1 MVTLLTAT
9 LDRAVGQDSR
19 QDTRPRVL
27 KCGRASWMCGCVF
40 YNTTLRDAAPRF
52 RLAAARLR
60 YAAAFCALK
69 SAAATFSCAAAGFRR
84 AAAHLIAR
92 PRVFVSVAA
101 CPQRRILGLSRFG
114 IVMDGMAGYAQ
125 IQQFLESR
133 NIDYLLPAFQVNKID
148 DDVATSCSDAKLL
161 EIGLVYGDILSFR
174 KKFNQDNKDGNIGNQ
189 KAKTYEE
196 RAEELRK
203 RIKKTHTNRLDANNR
218 AVMVKPTY
226 QQRDKKKSL
235 HLYLYYPHSYNSIK
249 FKTLLH
255 EMKEATSDL
264 EEESDLDDKNAE
276 VSTDDFKEGSVS
288 FRANMVHTT
297 DTNSSSSSPIYIDI
311 RNEKPKESNISS
323 AVRMQTEAQEFPTV
337 QLTRN
342 CDRPLRYRHS
352 IGSPSLSFG
361 STMVDI
367 DITATNDA
375 ATLYGDEEVD
385 RFFEANDV
393 DLSPKPVTV
402 SKYVADEVVISLL
415 QDVTA
420 RFQMARRTDN
430 LKHVIVQRDEN
441 RFWSILF
448 KQKFDFRNEDIIIR
462 FAGESGA
469 DAGGL
474 LREFLTLVMRNFPH
488 IPGITIGSNDI
499 WLKMALLG
507 VSHDEVLPNF
517 DDGELNAMM
526 SQIAS
531 GNTDPLLENDIMVTN
546 DVNACTRLLV
556 ISHIILRNY
565 GAIEQFAK
573 GLQSI
578 DEALTASENFEAMKQ
593 FLMEGKTVLTLDE
606 FLKILE
612 FKKDCDDNSNTG
624 RAIADAVG
632 DVELFIASL
641 ANNEVEGAKLSDLLY
656 LLTGFDRVPPFGLR
670 KKIEV

>member
-1 MVTLLTAT
+1 MLFH
-9 LDRAVGQDSR
+9 LD
-19 QDTRPRVL
+19 
-27 KCGRASWMCGCVF
+27 F
-40 YNTTLRDAAPRF
+40 F
-52 RLAAARLR
+52 
-60 YAAAFCALK
+60 
-69 SAAATFSCAAAGFRR
+69 
-84 AAAHLIAR
+84 
-92 PRVFVSVAA
+92 
-101 CPQRRILGLSRFG
+101 
-114 IVMDGMAGYAQ
+114 Q

-226 QQRDKKKSL
+226 QVSFGLKCLEKKKYTLKLNQSFSEEVQRQASYDDIHTLCRNNFGIPPYTATYLAHYNGVKIDGSFTTVENFAYQQRDKKKSL
-235 HLYLYYPHSYNSIK
+235 HLYLHYPHSYNSIK

-311 RNEKPKESNISS
+311 TNEKPKESNISS

-342 CDRPLRYRHS
+342 YDRPLRYRHS

-385 RFFEANDV
+385 RFF
-393 DLSPKPVTV
+393 
-402 SKYVADEVVISLL
+402 
-415 QDVTA
+415 
-420 RFQMARRTDN
+420 
-430 LKHVIVQRDEN
+430 
-441 RFWSILF
+441 
-448 KQKFDFRNEDIIIR
+448 
-462 FAGESGA
+462 
-469 DAGGL
+469 
-474 LREFLTLVMRNFPH
+474 
-488 IPGITIGSNDI
+488 
-499 WLKMALLG
+499 
-507 VSHDEVLPNF
+507 
-517 DDGELNAMM
+517 
-526 SQIAS
+526 
-531 GNTDPLLENDIMVTN
+531 
-546 DVNACTRLLV
+546 
-556 ISHIILRNY
+556 
-565 GAIEQFAK
+565 
-573 GLQSI
+573 
-578 DEALTASENFEAMKQ
+578 
-593 FLMEGKTVLTLDE
+593 
-606 FLKILE
+606 
-612 FKKDCDDNSNTG
+612 
-624 RAIADAVG
+624 
-632 DVELFIASL
+632 
-641 ANNEVEGAKLSDLLY
+641 
-656 LLTGFDRVPPFGLR
+656 
-670 KKIEV
+670 